1 MSVAVN
7 HDYPHS
13 GDLTVVSHQGVPVE
27 GVEIRVFELEK
38 FLAGD
43 TSTWVAQTTTDANGE
58 WVDTLDLEDGR
69 SWAVHFQKLGVVGPE
84 HREIT
89 T

>member
-1 MSVAVN
+1 MTVSVN
-7 HDYPHS
+7 HDYPHV
-13 GDLTVVSHQGVPVE
+13 GDMAVVSPSGVAVE
-27 GVEIRVFELEK
+27 GVEIRIFELEK

-43 TSTWVAQTTTDANGE
+43 TSTWVAHTTTDANGE
-58 WVDTLDLEDGR
+58 WVDTFDLDDGR
-69 SWAVHFQKLGVVGPE
+69 SWAVHFQKLNEFGPE

>member
-1 MSVAVN
+1 MTVLVN
-7 HDYPHS
+7 HDYPHT
-13 GDLTVVSHQGVPVE
+13 GDLTVVSPTGEPVE
-27 GVEIRVFELEK
+27 GVEIRVFEAEK

-58 WVDTLDLEDGR
+58 WVDTFTLDDGR
-69 SWAVHFQKLGVVGPE
+69 NWVVHFQKLEAFGPE